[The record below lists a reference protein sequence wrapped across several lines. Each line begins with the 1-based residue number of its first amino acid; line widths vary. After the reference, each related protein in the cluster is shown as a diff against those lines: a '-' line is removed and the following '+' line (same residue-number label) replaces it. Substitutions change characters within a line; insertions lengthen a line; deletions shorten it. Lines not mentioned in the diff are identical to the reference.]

1 MDEQGNALNEVVEAE
16 VTGDGTIP
24 AEFEPKG
31 EYTDIEVVEFEPVP
45 EVKPTPKPRVDKL
58 PKVCTTADMAAKIN
72 EIIAAIN

>member
-31 EYTDIEVVEFEPVP
+31 EHTDIEVVEFEPVP
-45 EVKPTPKPRVDKL
+45 EVKPTPEPHMDKL
-58 PKVCTTADMAAKIN
+58 PKFYTAVDMAAKIN